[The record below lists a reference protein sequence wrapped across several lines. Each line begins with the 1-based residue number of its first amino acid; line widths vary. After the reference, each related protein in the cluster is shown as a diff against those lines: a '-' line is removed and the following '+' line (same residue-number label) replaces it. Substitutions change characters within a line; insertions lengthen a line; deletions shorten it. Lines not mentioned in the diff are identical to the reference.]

1 MLRKCLVALMMGV
14 ICAENATAEQPAAKG
29 SNPAPTGIVG
39 WFKGKTSSKKTTS
52 TKSATAKTTSKS
64 SKTVVK
70 SKPTMPTGK
79 AVVSRPSVTSSA
91 AASSAAMTTSTDAPA
106 RSAAPGQSTAA
117 TAKPSAA
124 KASTTT
130 PKLTLSK
137 RSKPTTSESTA
148 AVERAFVRDA
158 ERQAVQVRQTA
169 AQPDDAAPAEVAVAP
184 PELPMLPLE
193 GSAMPTVAVISSPAS
208 AVPAI
213 PADDFV
219 SQAESALQPVPIQQ
233 APILPNTDSVTG
245 PQYFSATPAGM
256 SNPVPVHPS
265 QNWQQYQG
273 PQPVHMSSQGQYWNA
288 SHYAA
293 TGPVYQGAAP
303 MSVQNGMYPQNG
315 SGMYPQTGAAL
326 YPAPRPGIPQQV
338 GGIAI
343 ENQAFHPH
351 EMLHAHRYRAIYPPY
366 YYKVNGG
373 WMVTPF
379 GVWSKEDWKL
389 QGTQVD
395 VKYHS
400 SISPFT
406 LFKPPVIR

>member
-39 WFKGKTSSKKTTS
+39 WFKSKTSNKKS
-52 TKSATAKTTSKS
+52 TTAKTVTRSSKS
-64 SKTVVK
+64 VTKTKPAESADHTIGAQSPVTRPVVA
-70 SKPTMPTGK
+70 SQN
-79 AVVSRPSVTSSA
+79 SA
-91 AASSAAMTTSTDAPA
+91 APA
-106 RSAAPGQSTAA
+106 RTAVPA
-117 TAKPSAA
+117 V
-124 KASTTT
+124 
-130 PKLTLSK
+130 PKLAMSRKTTD
-137 RSKPTTSESTA
+137 KPEPKTAEATA
-148 AVERAFVRDA
+148 AVERAVVRDA

-169 AQPDDAAPAEVAVAP
+169 AQPDDAAPAEIAATA
-184 PELPMLPLE
+184 PELPELAFE
-193 GSAMPTVAVISSPAS
+193 SVTTPTVASIETPAPAS
-208 AVPAI
+208 PTEEFASA
-213 PADDFV
+213 
-219 SQAESALQPVPIQQ
+219 AEPALQPVPIQQ
-233 APILPNTDSVTG
+233 APVLPNTDTVAG
-245 PQYFSATPAGM
+245 PQYFSATTSGT

-265 QNWQQYQG
+265 RNWQQYQA
-273 PQPVHMSSQGQYWNA
+273 PQSVNMSSQGQYWNA

>member
-1 MLRKCLVALMMGV
+1 V
-14 ICAENATAEQPAAKG
+14 
-29 SNPAPTGIVG
+29 
-39 WFKGKTSSKKTTS
+39 
-52 TKSATAKTTSKS
+52 
-64 SKTVVK
+64 
-70 SKPTMPTGK
+70 
-79 AVVSRPSVTSSA
+79 
-91 AASSAAMTTSTDAPA
+91 
-106 RSAAPGQSTAA
+106 
-117 TAKPSAA
+117 
-124 KASTTT
+124 
-130 PKLTLSK
+130 PKLALA
-137 RSKPTTSESTA
+137 RKPAVKPEIKTADSTA
-148 AVERAFVRDA
+148 AVERAVVRDA

-169 AQPDDAAPAEVAVAP
+169 AQPDDAAPAAVASP
-184 PELPMLPLE
+184 DLPLLSLE
-193 GSAMPTVAVISSPAS
+193 SAATPTVAVINSPAS
-208 AVPAI
+208 AVPSV

-233 APILPNTDSVTG
+233 APVLPNTQTVAG

-273 PQPVHMSSQGQYWNA
+273 PKPVHMSSQGQYWNA

-351 EMLHAHRYRAIYPPY
+351 EMLHEHRYRALYPPY

-406 LFKPPVIR
+406 MFKPPVIR

>member
-1 MLRKCLVALMMGV
+1 MVKAKPAQKEDDAIGAQSPTTRPVVASKSKAAPARTAATSAPAKPTVAVPKLALVKK
-14 ICAENATAEQPAAKG
+14 PAAK
-29 SNPAPTGIVG
+29 PAT
-39 WFKGKTSSKKTTS
+39 
-52 TKSATAKTTSKS
+52 
-64 SKTVVK
+64 
-70 SKPTMPTGK
+70 
-79 AVVSRPSVTSSA
+79 
-91 AASSAAMTTSTDAPA
+91 
-106 RSAAPGQSTAA
+106 
-117 TAKPSAA
+117 KPSD
-124 KASTTT
+124 ST
-130 PKLTLSK
+130 L
-137 RSKPTTSESTA
+137 
-148 AVERAFVRDA
+148 AVERAVVRDA
-158 ERQAVQVRQTA
+158 ERQAVQLRQTA
-169 AQPDDAAPAEVAVAP
+169 AKPDDAAPGDVAIAPVEPPVIPMESDFTPTAVA
-184 PELPMLPLE
+184 
-193 GSAMPTVAVISSPAS
+193 
-208 AVPAI
+208 
-213 PADDFV
+213 
-219 SQAESALQPVPIQQ
+219 AESALQPVPIQQ
-233 APILPNTDSVTG
+233 APVLPNTETVSG
-245 PQYFSATPAGM
+245 PQYFSATSAGM

-265 QNWQQYQG
+265 GNWQQYQA
-273 PQPVHMSSQGQYWNA
+273 PQSVNMSSPGQYWNA

-293 TGPVYQGAAP
+293 TGPVYQGSAP
-303 MSVQNGMYPQNG
+303 MAVHNGMYPQNG

-351 EMLHAHRYRAIYPPY
+351 EMLHEHRYRAIYPPY

>member
-39 WFKGKTSSKKTTS
+39 WFKSKTSSKKTSTS
-52 TKSATAKTTSKS
+52 KSATTKSATAKSTSKS
-64 SKTVVK
+64 SKSVVK
-70 SKPTMPTGK
+70 
-79 AVVSRPSVTSSA
+79 
-91 AASSAAMTTSTDAPA
+91 
-106 RSAAPGQSTAA
+106 
-117 TAKPSAA
+117 AKPSPAA
-124 KASTTT
+124 EDGIGAQSPVTRPVVASQSSSAPSRTATAVPQKKST
-130 PKLTLSK
+130 VTVPKLALA
-137 RSKPTTSESTA
+137 RKPAVKPEIKTADSTA
-148 AVERAFVRDA
+148 AVERAVVRDA

-169 AQPDDAAPAEVAVAP
+169 AQPDDAAPAAVASP
-184 PELPMLPLE
+184 DLPLLSLE
-193 GSAMPTVAVISSPAS
+193 SAATPTVAVINSPAS
-208 AVPAI
+208 AVPSV

-233 APILPNTDSVTG
+233 APVLPNTQTVAG

-273 PQPVHMSSQGQYWNA
+273 PKPVHMSSQGQYWNA

-351 EMLHAHRYRAIYPPY
+351 EMLHEHRYRALYPPY

-406 LFKPPVIR
+406 MFKPPVIR

>member
-1 MLRKCLVALMMGV
+1 M
-14 ICAENATAEQPAAKG
+14 
-29 SNPAPTGIVG
+29 
-39 WFKGKTSSKKTTS
+39 
-52 TKSATAKTTSKS
+52 
-64 SKTVVK
+64 
-70 SKPTMPTGK
+70 
-79 AVVSRPSVTSSA
+79 
-91 AASSAAMTTSTDAPA
+91 
-106 RSAAPGQSTAA
+106 
-117 TAKPSAA
+117 
-124 KASTTT
+124 
-130 PKLTLSK
+130 
-137 RSKPTTSESTA
+137 
-148 AVERAFVRDA
+148 ERAFVRDA

-169 AQPDDAAPAEVAVAP
+169 AQPDDAAPAELAVAP
-184 PELPMLPLE
+184 PELPVLPLE
-193 GSAMPTVAVISSPAS
+193 SAATPTVAVINSPAS
-208 AVPAI
+208 AVPSV

-233 APILPNTDSVTG
+233 APLLPNTQTVAG
-245 PQYFSATPAGM
+245 PQYFSATPVGM

>member
-39 WFKGKTSSKKTTS
+39 WFKSKTSSKKTS
-52 TKSATAKTTSKS
+52 TAKSTTSKSTMAKSTSKS
-64 SKTVVK
+64 SKSVVK
-70 SKPTMPTGK
+70 AKPAPTAEDGIG
-79 AVVSRPSVTSSA
+79 AQSPVTRPVIASQSSSA
-91 AASSAAMTTSTDAPA
+91 PSRT
-106 RSAAPGQSTAA
+106 A
-117 TAKPSAA
+117 TAVPQKKS
-124 KASTTT
+124 SVSM
-130 PKLTLSK
+130 PKLALA
-137 RSKPTTSESTA
+137 RKPAVKPEIKTTDSTA
-148 AVERAFVRDA
+148 AVERAVVRDA
-158 ERQAVQVRQTA
+158 ERQAVQVRQTV
-169 AQPDDAAPAEVAVAP
+169 AQPDDAAPAAVASSD
-184 PELPMLPLE
+184 LPLLSLE
-193 GSAMPTVAVISSPAS
+193 SAATPTVAVINSPSS
-208 AVPAI
+208 AVPSV

-233 APILPNTDSVTG
+233 APVLPNTQTAVG

-273 PQPVHMSSQGQYWNA
+273 PQPVHMSSQGRYWNA
-288 SHYAA
+288 SNYAA

-303 MSVQNGMYPQNG
+303 MSSQNGMYPQNG

-343 ENQAFHPH
+343 QNQAFHPH
-351 EMLHAHRYRAIYPPY
+351 EMLHEHRYRAIYPPY

-406 LFKPPVIR
+406 MFKPPVIR

>member
-39 WFKGKTSSKKTTS
+39 WFKSKTSSKKTS
-52 TKSATAKTTSKS
+52 TAKSTTSKSTMAKSTSKS
-64 SKTVVK
+64 SKSVVK
-70 SKPTMPTGK
+70 AKPAQTAEDGIGAQSPVT
-79 AVVSRPSVTSSA
+79 RPVIASQSSSA
-91 AASSAAMTTSTDAPA
+91 PSRT
-106 RSAAPGQSTAA
+106 A
-117 TAKPSAA
+117 TAVPQKKS
-124 KASTTT
+124 SVSM
-130 PKLTLSK
+130 PKLALA
-137 RSKPTTSESTA
+137 RKPAVKPEIKTTDSTA
-148 AVERAFVRDA
+148 AVERAVVRDA

-169 AQPDDAAPAEVAVAP
+169 AQPDDAAPAEVASSD
-184 PELPMLPLE
+184 LPLLSLE
-193 GSAMPTVAVISSPAS
+193 SAATPTVAVINSPAS
-208 AVPAI
+208 AVPSV

-219 SQAESALQPVPIQQ
+219 SQAESALQSVPIQQ
-233 APILPNTDSVTG
+233 APVLPNTQTAVG

-273 PQPVHMSSQGQYWNA
+273 PQPVHMSSQGRYWNA
-288 SHYAA
+288 SNYAA

-303 MSVQNGMYPQNG
+303 MSSQNGMYPQNG

-343 ENQAFHPH
+343 QNQAFHPH
-351 EMLHAHRYRAIYPPY
+351 EMLHEHRYRAIYPPY

-406 LFKPPVIR
+406 MFKPPVIR

>member
-39 WFKGKTSSKKTTS
+39 WFKSKKTSTS
-52 TKSATAKTTSKS
+52 KSTMAKSTSKS
-64 SKTVVK
+64 SKSVVK
-70 SKPTMPTGK
+70 AKPAPTAEDGIG
-79 AVVSRPSVTSSA
+79 AQSPVTRPVIASQSSSA
-91 AASSAAMTTSTDAPA
+91 PSRT
-106 RSAAPGQSTAA
+106 A
-117 TAKPSAA
+117 TAVPQKKS
-124 KASTTT
+124 SVSV
-130 PKLTLSK
+130 PKLALAK
-137 RSKPTTSESTA
+137 KPAVKPEIKTADSTA
-148 AVERAFVRDA
+148 AVERAVVRDA

-169 AQPDDAAPAEVAVAP
+169 AQPDDAAPAEVASSD
-184 PELPMLPLE
+184 LPLLSLE
-193 GSAMPTVAVISSPAS
+193 SAATPTVAVINSPSS
-208 AVPAI
+208 AVPSV

-233 APILPNTDSVTG
+233 APVLPNTQTAVG

-273 PQPVHMSSQGQYWNA
+273 PQPVHMSSQGRYWNA
-288 SHYAA
+288 SNYAA

-303 MSVQNGMYPQNG
+303 MSSQNGMYPQNG

-343 ENQAFHPH
+343 QNQAFHPH
-351 EMLHAHRYRAIYPPY
+351 EMLHEHRYRAIYPPY

-406 LFKPPVIR
+406 MFKPPVIR

>member
-1 MLRKCLVALMMGV
+1 MMGV

-39 WFKGKTSSKKTTS
+39 WFKSKKTSTS
-52 TKSATAKTTSKS
+52 KSTMAKSTSKS
-64 SKTVVK
+64 SKSVVK
-70 SKPTMPTGK
+70 AKPAPTAEDGIG
-79 AVVSRPSVTSSA
+79 AQSPVTRPVIASQSSSA
-91 AASSAAMTTSTDAPA
+91 PSRT
-106 RSAAPGQSTAA
+106 A
-117 TAKPSAA
+117 TAVPQKKS
-124 KASTTT
+124 SVSV
-130 PKLTLSK
+130 PKLALAK
-137 RSKPTTSESTA
+137 KPAVKPEIKTADSTA
-148 AVERAFVRDA
+148 AVERAVVRDA

-169 AQPDDAAPAEVAVAP
+169 AQPDDAAPAEVASSD
-184 PELPMLPLE
+184 LPLLSLE
-193 GSAMPTVAVISSPAS
+193 SAATPTVAVINSPSS
-208 AVPAI
+208 AVPSV

-233 APILPNTDSVTG
+233 APVLPNTQTAVG

-273 PQPVHMSSQGQYWNA
+273 PQPVHMSSQGRYWNA
-288 SHYAA
+288 SNYAA

-303 MSVQNGMYPQNG
+303 MSSQNGMYPQNG

-343 ENQAFHPH
+343 QNQAFHPH
-351 EMLHAHRYRAIYPPY
+351 EMLHEHRYRAIYPPY

-406 LFKPPVIR
+406 MFKPPVIR

>member
-39 WFKGKTSSKKTTS
+39 WFKSKTSNK
-52 TKSATAKTTSKS
+52 KSATAKTTTKS

-70 SKPTMPTGK
+70 AKPAMPTDK
-79 AVVSRPSVTSSA
+79 AMSANPNATGMMSAIKSSNI
-91 AASSAAMTTSTDAPA
+91 PA
-106 RSAAPGQSTAA
+106 RSAAPVQSTASNE
-117 TAKPSAA
+117 KP
-124 KASTTT
+124 AST
-130 PKLTLSK
+130 PKLTLSN
-137 RSKPTTSESTA
+137 RLKPKPAESTA
-148 AVERAFVRDA
+148 AVERAVVRDA

-169 AQPDDAAPAEVAVAP
+169 AQPDDAAPAEVAVST
-184 PELPMLPLE
+184 PELPVFPLE
-193 GSAMPTVAVISSPAS
+193 NTVTPTVAPIEGPET
-208 AVPAI
+208 AVPLI
-213 PADDFV
+213 PSDEFV
-219 SQAESALQPVPIQQ
+219 SQAEAALQPVPIQQ
-233 APILPNTDSVTG
+233 APVLPNTETATG
-245 PQYFSATPAGM
+245 PQYFSATPVGM
-256 SNPVPVHPS
+256 SNPVPIHPS
-265 QNWQQYQG
+265 QNWQQYQS
-273 PQPVHMSSQGQYWNA
+273 PQPVQMSSQGQYWNA

-293 TGPVYQGAAP
+293 TGPVYHGAAP
-303 MSVQNGMYPQNG
+303 MHVQNGMYPQNG
-315 SGMYPQTGAAL
+315 NGMYPQTGAAL
-326 YPAPRPGIPQQV
+326 YPAPRPGIPQQI

>member
-14 ICAENATAEQPAAKG
+14 ICAENATAEQPAVKG

-39 WFKGKTSSKKTTS
+39 WFKSKTSSKKTSTAKS
-52 TKSATAKTTSKS
+52 TTTKSTMAKSTSKS
-64 SKTVVK
+64 SKAVVK
-70 SKPTMPTGK
+70 AKPAETAENVIGAQSPVTRP
-79 AVVSRPSVTSSA
+79 VVASQSSSA
-91 AASSAAMTTSTDAPA
+91 PSRT
-106 RSAAPGQSTAA
+106 A
-117 TAKPSAA
+117 TAVPQKKS
-124 KASTTT
+124 SVSV
-130 PKLTLSK
+130 PKLALSK
-137 RSKPTTSESTA
+137 KPAVKPEIKTADSTA
-148 AVERAFVRDA
+148 AVERAVVRDA

-169 AQPDDAAPAEVAVAP
+169 AQPDDAAPAEVAVTTP
-184 PELPMLPLE
+184 DLPLLSLE
-193 GSAMPTVAVISSPAS
+193 SAATPTVAVINSPAS
-208 AVPAI
+208 AIPSV

-233 APILPNTDSVTG
+233 APVLPNTQTVAG

-273 PQPVHMSSQGQYWNA
+273 PQPVHMSSQGRYWNA
-288 SHYAA
+288 SNYAA

-303 MSVQNGMYPQNG
+303 MSAQNGMYPQNG

-351 EMLHAHRYRAIYPPY
+351 EMLHEHRYRAIYPPY

>member
-39 WFKGKTSSKKTTS
+39 WFKSKKTSTS
-52 TKSATAKTTSKS
+52 KSTMAKSTSKS
-64 SKTVVK
+64 SKSVVK
-70 SKPTMPTGK
+70 AKPAETAENVIGAQSPVTRP
-79 AVVSRPSVTSSA
+79 VVASQSSSA
-91 AASSAAMTTSTDAPA
+91 PSRT
-106 RSAAPGQSTAA
+106 A
-117 TAKPSAA
+117 TAVPQKKS
-124 KASTTT
+124 SVSV
-130 PKLTLSK
+130 PKLALAK
-137 RSKPTTSESTA
+137 KPAVKPEIKTADSTA
-148 AVERAFVRDA
+148 AVERAVVRDA

-169 AQPDDAAPAEVAVAP
+169 AQPDDAAPAEVASSD
-184 PELPMLPLE
+184 LPLLSLE
-193 GSAMPTVAVISSPAS
+193 SAATPTVAVINSPSS
-208 AVPAI
+208 AVPSV

-233 APILPNTDSVTG
+233 APVLPNTQTAVG

-273 PQPVHMSSQGQYWNA
+273 PQPVHMSSQGRYWNA
-288 SHYAA
+288 SNYAA

-303 MSVQNGMYPQNG
+303 MSSQNGMYPQNG

-343 ENQAFHPH
+343 QNQAFHPH
-351 EMLHAHRYRAIYPPY
+351 EMLHEHRYRAIYPPY

-406 LFKPPVIR
+406 MFKPPVIR

>member
-39 WFKGKTSSKKTTS
+39 WFKSKKTSTAKS
-52 TKSATAKTTSKS
+52 TTTKSTMAGSTSKS
-64 SKTVVK
+64 SKSVVK
-70 SKPTMPTGK
+70 AKPAQTAEDEIGAQSPVTRP
-79 AVVSRPSVTSSA
+79 VVASQNSSA
-91 AASSAAMTTSTDAPA
+91 PLRTATAVPQKKTSVSMPKLALARKPA
-106 RSAAPGQSTAA
+106 VKPEIKTADSTA
-117 TAKPSAA
+117 S
-124 KASTTT
+124 
-130 PKLTLSK
+130 
-137 RSKPTTSESTA
+137 
-148 AVERAFVRDA
+148 VERAVVRDA

-169 AQPDDAAPAEVAVAP
+169 AQPDDAAPAEVAVTTP
-184 PELPMLPLE
+184 DLPLLPLE
-193 GSAMPTVAVISSPAS
+193 SAATPTVAVINSPAS
-208 AVPAI
+208 AVPSV

-233 APILPNTDSVTG
+233 APVLPNTQTVAG

-273 PQPVHMSSQGQYWNA
+273 PQPVHMSSQGRYWNA

-303 MSVQNGMYPQNG
+303 MSSQNGMYPQNG

-351 EMLHAHRYRAIYPPY
+351 EMLHEHRYRAIYPPY

-406 LFKPPVIR
+406 MFKPPVIR

>member
-39 WFKGKTSSKKTTS
+39 WFKSKKTSTAKS
-52 TKSATAKTTSKS
+52 TTTKSTIARSTSKS

-70 SKPTMPTGK
+70 AKPAQTAEDGIGAQSPVTRPVVASQNSSGTSRTATAVPQKKSSVSMPK
-79 AVVSRPSVTSSA
+79 LALARKPAVKPEIKTA
-91 AASSAAMTTSTDAPA
+91 D
-106 RSAAPGQSTAA
+106 STA
-117 TAKPSAA
+117 S
-124 KASTTT
+124 
-130 PKLTLSK
+130 
-137 RSKPTTSESTA
+137 
-148 AVERAFVRDA
+148 VERAVVRDA

-169 AQPDDAAPAEVAVAP
+169 AQPNDAAPAEVAVTTSD
-184 PELPMLPLE
+184 LPVLPLE
-193 GSAMPTVAVISSPAS
+193 SAASPTVAVINSPAAAAAS
-208 AVPAI
+208 V

-233 APILPNTDSVTG
+233 APVLPNTQTVAG

-273 PQPVHMSSQGQYWNA
+273 PQPVQMSSKGQYRNA
-288 SHYAA
+288 SQYAA
-293 TGPVYQGAAP
+293 TGPVYKGAAP

-351 EMLHAHRYRAIYPPY
+351 EMLHEHRYRAIYPPY

>member
-1 MLRKCLVALMMGV
+1 M
-14 ICAENATAEQPAAKG
+14 
-29 SNPAPTGIVG
+29 
-39 WFKGKTSSKKTTS
+39 
-52 TKSATAKTTSKS
+52 
-64 SKTVVK
+64 
-70 SKPTMPTGK
+70 
-79 AVVSRPSVTSSA
+79 
-91 AASSAAMTTSTDAPA
+91 
-106 RSAAPGQSTAA
+106 
-117 TAKPSAA
+117 
-124 KASTTT
+124 
-130 PKLTLSK
+130 
-137 RSKPTTSESTA
+137 
-148 AVERAFVRDA
+148 ERAFVRDA

-169 AQPDDAAPAEVAVAP
+169 AQPDDAAPSAVAVAP

-193 GSAMPTVAVISSPAS
+193 SGTTPTVTPVERPDT
-208 AVPAI
+208 AVPSV
-213 PADDFV
+213 PAEDFV
-219 SQAESALQPVPIQQ
+219 AQAESALQPVPIQQ
-233 APILPNTDSVTG
+233 APVLPNTDTVAG

-256 SNPVPVHPS
+256 SNPVPIHPS
-265 QNWQQYQG
+265 QNWQQYQA
-273 PQPVHMSSQGQYWNA
+273 PQSVNMSSQGQYWNA

-303 MSVQNGMYPQNG
+303 MSVHNGMYPQNG

-351 EMLHAHRYRAIYPPY
+351 EMLHEHRYRAIYPPY

>member
-1 MLRKCLVALMMGV
+1 MMGV
-14 ICAENATAEQPAAKG
+14 ICAENAIAEQPAAKG

-39 WFKGKTSSKKTTS
+39 WFKSKTSSKKS
-52 TKSATAKTTSKS
+52 TTAKSTTSKTTKS
-64 SKTVVK
+64 SKSVVK
-70 SKPTMPTGK
+70 AKPAQKEDNTLGAQSPVTRPVVASK
-79 AVVSRPSVTSSA
+79 SSA
-91 AASSAAMTTSTDAPA
+91 APA
-106 RSAAPGQSTAA
+106 RTAAPGASTKPVVTVPKLALIKKP
-117 TAKPSAA
+117 TAKPDDKPADG
-124 KASTTT
+124 
-130 PKLTLSK
+130 TL
-137 RSKPTTSESTA
+137 
-148 AVERAFVRDA
+148 AVERAVVRDA

-169 AQPDDAAPAEVAVAP
+169 SKPDDAAPGEVAVAP
-184 PELPMLPLE
+184 VEVPMIPME
-193 GSAMPTVAVISSPAS
+193 PDFTPTAVT
-208 AVPAI
+208 
-213 PADDFV
+213 
-219 SQAESALQPVPIQQ
+219 AESALQPVPIQQ
-233 APILPNTDSVTG
+233 APVLPNTDVVAG

-256 SNPVPVHPS
+256 SNPVPIHPS
-265 QNWQQYQG
+265 QNWQQYQA
-273 PQPVHMSSQGQYWNA
+273 PQSVNMSSQGQYWNA

-303 MSVQNGMYPQNG
+303 MSVHNGMYPQNG

>member
-39 WFKGKTSSKKTTS
+39 WFKSKKTSTAKS
-52 TKSATAKTTSKS
+52 TTTKSTIARSTSKS

-70 SKPTMPTGK
+70 AKPAQTAEDGIGAQSPVTRPVVASQNSSGTSRTATAVPQKKSSVSMPK
-79 AVVSRPSVTSSA
+79 LALARKPAVKPEIKTA
-91 AASSAAMTTSTDAPA
+91 D
-106 RSAAPGQSTAA
+106 STA
-117 TAKPSAA
+117 S
-124 KASTTT
+124 
-130 PKLTLSK
+130 
-137 RSKPTTSESTA
+137 
-148 AVERAFVRDA
+148 VERAVVRDA

-169 AQPDDAAPAEVAVAP
+169 AQPNDAAPAEVAVTTSD
-184 PELPMLPLE
+184 LPLLPLE
-193 GSAMPTVAVISSPAS
+193 SAATPTVAVINSPAS
-208 AVPAI
+208 AAPSV

-233 APILPNTDSVTG
+233 APVLPNTQTVAG

-273 PQPVHMSSQGQYWNA
+273 PQPVHMSSQGRFWNA
-288 SHYAA
+288 SQYAA
-293 TGPVYQGAAP
+293 TGPVYQGATP

-326 YPAPRPGIPQQV
+326 YP
-338 GGIAI
+338 
-343 ENQAFHPH
+343 HD
-351 EMLHAHRYRAIYPPY
+351 MLHEHRYRAIYPPY

>member
-39 WFKGKTSSKKTTS
+39 WFKSKTSSKKS
-52 TKSATAKTTSKS
+52 TTAKSTASKTTKS

-70 SKPTMPTGK
+70 AKPAQKEDNALGAQSPVTRPVVASKTP
-79 AVVSRPSVTSSA
+79 A
-91 AASSAAMTTSTDAPA
+91 APA
-106 RSAAPGQSTAA
+106 RTAAPTSPT
-117 TAKPSAA
+117 KPAVALPKLALIKKPAA
-124 KASTTT
+124 KADT
-130 PKLTLSK
+130 
-137 RSKPTTSESTA
+137 KPSDSA
-148 AVERAFVRDA
+148 LAVERAVVRDA

-169 AQPDDAAPAEVAVAP
+169 AKPDDSAPGELAIAPVEPPMIPTESEFSQTEVA
-184 PELPMLPLE
+184 
-193 GSAMPTVAVISSPAS
+193 
-208 AVPAI
+208 
-213 PADDFV
+213 
-219 SQAESALQPVPIQQ
+219 AESALQPVPIQQ
-233 APILPNTDSVTG
+233 APVLPNTDNVAG

-256 SNPVPVHPS
+256 SNPVPIHPS
-265 QNWQQYQG
+265 KNWQQYQA
-273 PQPVHMSSQGQYWNA
+273 PQSVSMSSQGQYWNA
-288 SHYAA
+288 SQYAA

-303 MSVQNGMYPQNG
+303 MSVQNGMYPQDG

>member
-39 WFKGKTSSKKTTS
+39 WFKSKKTT
-52 TKSATAKTTSKS
+52 TKKSASTKTTSKS

-70 SKPTMPTGK
+70 AKPAQTAENAIGGQSPITRP
-79 AVVSRPSVTSSA
+79 VVSSTSSTAPTRTDALDAPTDPA
-91 AASSAAMTTSTDAPA
+91 AA
-106 RSAAPGQSTAA
+106 
-117 TAKPSAA
+117 
-124 KASTTT
+124 T
-130 PKLTLSK
+130 PKLSLT
-137 RSKPTTSESTA
+137 KPANKPERTTA
-148 AVERAFVRDA
+148 AVERAVVRDA
-158 ERQAVQVRQTA
+158 ERQAVQISQTA
-169 AQPDDAAPAEVAVAP
+169 AKPDDAAPADVAAAAP
-184 PELPMLPLE
+184 EFPELQFESLTT
-193 GSAMPTVAVISSPAS
+193 PTVAPINTPAPVI
-208 AVPAI
+208 
-213 PADDFV
+213 ADEEFT
-219 SQAESALQPVPIQQ
+219 SQAEAALQPVPIQQ
-233 APILPNTDSVTG
+233 APVLPNTDPVSG
-245 PQYFSATPAGM
+245 PQYFSATNAGT

-265 QNWQQYQG
+265 RNWQRYQS
-273 PQPVHMSSQGQYWNA
+273 PQPVHMSSPGQYWNA
-288 SHYAA
+288 SQYAA
-293 TGPVYQGAAP
+293 TGPVYQGSAP

-406 LFKPPVIR
+406 LFKPPVVR

>member
-14 ICAENATAEQPAAKG
+14 ICAENAIAEQPAAKG

-39 WFKGKTSSKKTTS
+39 WFKSKTSSKKSATAKATTSKTTKSSKSVATTKPVMPTDKAMASKPAASPAVAGIKSSGAPARTAASSQSTVSGTKPSASS
-52 TKSATAKTTSKS
+52 TKSAS
-64 SKTVVK
+64 
-70 SKPTMPTGK
+70 
-79 AVVSRPSVTSSA
+79 
-91 AASSAAMTTSTDAPA
+91 
-106 RSAAPGQSTAA
+106 
-117 TAKPSAA
+117 
-124 KASTTT
+124 TT

-137 RSKPTTSESTA
+137 RAKPKTAESTA

-169 AQPDDAAPAEVAVAP
+169 VQPDDAAPAEVAVAP
-184 PELPMLPLE
+184 PELPTLPLE
-193 GSAMPTVAVISSPAS
+193 SGATPTVAPIDRPETSVPSAPAE
-208 AVPAI
+208 
-213 PADDFV
+213 DFV
-219 SQAESALQPVPIQQ
+219 ANAESALQPVPIQQ
-233 APILPNTDSVTG
+233 APVLPNSDTVTG

-256 SNPVPVHPS
+256 SNPVPIHPS
-265 QNWQQYQG
+265 QNWQQYQA
-273 PQPVHMSSQGQYWNA
+273 PQSVNMSSQGQYWNA
-288 SHYAA
+288 SHFAA

-338 GGIAI
+338 GGISI

>member
-14 ICAENATAEQPAAKG
+14 ICAENATAEQPAVKG

-39 WFKGKTSSKKTTS
+39 WFKSKTSNKKTSTAKS
-52 TKSATAKTTSKS
+52 TTTKSTMAKSTSKS
-64 SKTVVK
+64 SKAVVK
-70 SKPTMPTGK
+70 AKPAETAENVIGAQSPVTRP
-79 AVVSRPSVTSSA
+79 VVASQSSSA
-91 AASSAAMTTSTDAPA
+91 PSRT
-106 RSAAPGQSTAA
+106 A
-117 TAKPSAA
+117 TAVPQKKS
-124 KASTTT
+124 SVSV
-130 PKLTLSK
+130 PKLALSK
-137 RSKPTTSESTA
+137 KPAVKPEIKTADSTA
-148 AVERAFVRDA
+148 AVERAVVRDA

-169 AQPDDAAPAEVAVAP
+169 AQPDDAAPAAVASP
-184 PELPMLPLE
+184 DLPLLSLE
-193 GSAMPTVAVISSPAS
+193 SAATPTVAVINSPAS
-208 AVPAI
+208 AVPSV

-233 APILPNTDSVTG
+233 APVLPNTQTVAG

-273 PQPVHMSSQGQYWNA
+273 PQPVHMSSQGRYWNA
-288 SHYAA
+288 SNYAA

-303 MSVQNGMYPQNG
+303 MSAQNGMYPQNG

-351 EMLHAHRYRAIYPPY
+351 EMLHEHRYRAIYPPY

>member
-39 WFKGKTSSKKTTS
+39 WFKSKTSSKKTS
-52 TKSATAKTTSKS
+52 TAKSTTSKSTMAKSTSKS
-64 SKTVVK
+64 SKSVVK
-70 SKPTMPTGK
+70 AKPAQTAEDGIGAQSPVT
-79 AVVSRPSVTSSA
+79 RPVIASQSSSA
-91 AASSAAMTTSTDAPA
+91 PSRT
-106 RSAAPGQSTAA
+106 A
-117 TAKPSAA
+117 TAVPQKKS
-124 KASTTT
+124 SVSM
-130 PKLTLSK
+130 PKLALA
-137 RSKPTTSESTA
+137 RKPAVKPEIKTTDSTA
-148 AVERAFVRDA
+148 AVERAVVRDA

-169 AQPDDAAPAEVAVAP
+169 AQPDDAAPSAVASSD
-184 PELPMLPLE
+184 LPLLSLE
-193 GSAMPTVAVISSPAS
+193 RAATPTVAVINSPAS
-208 AVPAI
+208 AVPSV

-219 SQAESALQPVPIQQ
+219 SQAESALQPVPVQQ
-233 APILPNTDSVTG
+233 APVLPNTQTAVG

-273 PQPVHMSSQGQYWNA
+273 PQPVHMSSQGRYWNA
-288 SHYAA
+288 SNYAA

-303 MSVQNGMYPQNG
+303 MSSQNGMYPQNG

-343 ENQAFHPH
+343 QNQAFHPH
-351 EMLHAHRYRAIYPPY
+351 EMLHEHRYRAIYPPY

-406 LFKPPVIR
+406 MFKPPVIR

>member
-1 MLRKCLVALMMGV
+1 M
-14 ICAENATAEQPAAKG
+14 
-29 SNPAPTGIVG
+29 PTNKAMV
-39 WFKGKTSSKKTTS
+39 
-52 TKSATAKTTSKS
+52 
-64 SKTVVK
+64 
-70 SKPTMPTGK
+70 SKPSAP
-79 AVVSRPSVTSSA
+79 SSA
-91 AASSAAMTTSTDAPA
+91 AASSAAVTKSTDAPA
-106 RSAAPGQSTAA
+106 RSATAVQSTAA
-117 TAKPSAA
+117 TAKASAT
-124 KASTTT
+124 S

-137 RSKPTTSESTA
+137 RAKSKTSESTA

-193 GSAMPTVAVISSPAS
+193 ASAMPTVAVISSPAS
-208 AVPAI
+208 AVPSV

-233 APILPNTDSVTG
+233 APILPNTDSVAG

-265 QNWQQYQG
+265 NNWQQYQG

>member
-91 AASSAAMTTSTDAPA
+91 AASSAAMTKSTDAPA

>member
-1 MLRKCLVALMMGV
+1 MPKLALARKPAVKPE
-14 ICAENATAEQPAAKG
+14 IKTA
-29 SNPAPTGIVG
+29 
-39 WFKGKTSSKKTTS
+39 
-52 TKSATAKTTSKS
+52 
-64 SKTVVK
+64 
-70 SKPTMPTGK
+70 
-79 AVVSRPSVTSSA
+79 
-91 AASSAAMTTSTDAPA
+91 D
-106 RSAAPGQSTAA
+106 STA
-117 TAKPSAA
+117 S
-124 KASTTT
+124 
-130 PKLTLSK
+130 
-137 RSKPTTSESTA
+137 
-148 AVERAFVRDA
+148 VERAVVRDA

-169 AQPDDAAPAEVAVAP
+169 AQPNDAAPAEVAVTTSD
-184 PELPMLPLE
+184 LPVLPLA
-193 GSAMPTVAVISSPAS
+193 SAAAPTVAVINSPAAAAAS
-208 AVPAI
+208 V

-233 APILPNTDSVTG
+233 APVLPNTQTVAG

-273 PQPVHMSSQGQYWNA
+273 PQPVQMSSKGQYRNA
-288 SHYAA
+288 SQYAA
-293 TGPVYQGAAP
+293 TGPVYKGAAP

-351 EMLHAHRYRAIYPPY
+351 EMLHEHRYRAIYPPY

>member
-39 WFKGKTSSKKTTS
+39 WFKSKTSSK
-52 TKSATAKTTSKS
+52 KSATAKTTTSKITKSSKSVTKSKPAQTEDNAIGAQSPVTRPVVASKS
-64 SKTVVK
+64 SAAPART
-70 SKPTMPTGK
+70 
-79 AVVSRPSVTSSA
+79 AA
-91 AASSAAMTTSTDAPA
+91 AASPKKPAAAMPA
-106 RSAAPGQSTAA
+106 MSLAKKAVNKPEMKTAD
-117 TAKPSAA
+117 P
-124 KASTTT
+124 
-130 PKLTLSK
+130 
-137 RSKPTTSESTA
+137 TA
-148 AVERAFVRDA
+148 AVERAVVRDA

-169 AQPDDAAPAEVAVAP
+169 AKPDDAAPAAVSAVGSDL
-184 PELPMLPLE
+184 PELAFE
-193 GSAMPTVAVISSPAS
+193 SITTPTVAPINTPAPV
-208 AVPAI
+208 AATE
-213 PADDFV
+213 DFA
-219 SQAESALQPVPIQQ
+219 SQAETALRPVPIQQ
-233 APILPNTDSVTG
+233 APVLPNTDSAAG
-245 PQYFSATPAGM
+245 PQYFSATTAGM

-265 QNWQQYQG
+265 RNWQQYQT
-273 PQPVHMSSQGQYWNA
+273 PQSVHMSSQGQYRNA
-288 SHYAA
+288 SHFSA
-293 TGPVYQGAAP
+293 TGPVYQGSAP

>member
-39 WFKGKTSSKKTTS
+39 WFKSKTSNKKTS
-52 TKSATAKTTSKS
+52 TAKSTTSKSTMAKSTSKS
-64 SKTVVK
+64 SKSVVK
-70 SKPTMPTGK
+70 AKPAQTAEDGIGAQSPVT
-79 AVVSRPSVTSSA
+79 RPVIASQGSSA
-91 AASSAAMTTSTDAPA
+91 PSRT
-106 RSAAPGQSTAA
+106 A
-117 TAKPSAA
+117 TAVPQKKS
-124 KASTTT
+124 SVSM
-130 PKLTLSK
+130 PKLALA
-137 RSKPTTSESTA
+137 RKPAVKPEIKTTDSTA
-148 AVERAFVRDA
+148 AVERAVVRDA

-169 AQPDDAAPAEVAVAP
+169 AQPDDAAPAAVASSD
-184 PELPMLPLE
+184 LPLLSLE
-193 GSAMPTVAVISSPAS
+193 SAATPTVAVINSPAS
-208 AVPAI
+208 AVPSV

-233 APILPNTDSVTG
+233 APVLPNTQTVAG

-273 PQPVHMSSQGQYWNA
+273 PQPVHMSSQGRYWNA

-303 MSVQNGMYPQNG
+303 MSAQNGMYPQNG

-351 EMLHAHRYRAIYPPY
+351 EMLHEHRYRAIYPPY

-406 LFKPPVIR
+406 MFKPPVIR

>member
-1 MLRKCLVALMMGV
+1 MMGV
-14 ICAENATAEQPAAKG
+14 ICAENAIAEQPAAKG

-39 WFKGKTSSKKTTS
+39 WFKSKTSSKKS
-52 TKSATAKTTSKS
+52 VTAKSTTSKTTRA
-64 SKTVVK
+64 SKPVVK
-70 SKPTMPTGK
+70 AKPVQTEDSAIGAQSPVTRPVVASK
-79 AVVSRPSVTSSA
+79 SS
-91 AASSAAMTTSTDAPA
+91 SAPA
-106 RSAAPGQSTAA
+106 RTAAPASP
-117 TAKPSAA
+117 AKPAVVA
-124 KASTTT
+124 
-130 PKLTLSK
+130 PKMALIK
-137 RSKPTTSESTA
+137 KPAVKPDSKPSDSTL
-148 AVERAFVRDA
+148 AVERAVVRDA

-169 AQPDDAAPAEVAVAP
+169 AKPDDAAPSEVAVAP
-184 PELPMLPLE
+184 VEPPMIPME
-193 GSAMPTVAVISSPAS
+193 PDFTPAAVA
-208 AVPAI
+208 
-213 PADDFV
+213 
-219 SQAESALQPVPIQQ
+219 AESALQPVPIQQ
-233 APILPNTDSVTG
+233 APVLPNTDTVAG

-256 SNPVPVHPS
+256 SNPVPIHPS
-265 QNWQQYQG
+265 QNWQQYQA
-273 PQPVHMSSQGQYWNA
+273 PQSVSMSSQGQYWNA

-303 MSVQNGMYPQNG
+303 MSVHDGMYPQNG